1 MKRFLT
7 ACLLALMLISCGKDG
22 PVAPKEGRISV
33 GVQPDLPSQ
42 ATGQVR
48 VEKAIA
54 KNRWSMAFSDAAN
67 NRPRVRIGKNLKLA
81 HSVSIGDGLSSDR
94 LTLAGPIVKN
104 KTAYTLDGQFALQAT
119 DLKNGKKLWR
129 RRLADIQGTTSQSI
143 GLAIYKDNLY
153 AVAGNGVVVA
163 TDLSGKELWQIDLK
177 TPLRSEPVIDEGRLF
192 VSSIYNELFVLSIK
206 DGKVLWQYTG
216 DKTVTNFF
224 GMGTSA
230 VNADMVVM
238 PMTNG
243 RVNAFDVSTGVLL
256 WTEDMWMKR
265 TYNPL
270 LDIPHMTAS
279 PVIDQNVV
287 YLIGNAGKTG
297 AYRLGTGMPLFTLN
311 IGGRETP
318 VVSGDTLFLISNQND
333 LMALNKKTGKQYWKT
348 DLTSKEKKVT
358 WYGPVL
364 TDDVAIVASSKGD
377 IVFYNIYSGKE
388 VRRDKQKDV
397 VAAPIIVNGYLLF
410 LTSGGK
416 LLIYQ

>member
-7 ACLLALMLISCGKDG
+7 VCLLALILVSCGKDG

-33 GVQPDLPSQ
+33 GAQPDLPVM
-42 ATGQVR
+42 ADGQVR
-48 VEKAIA
+48 VEKAVA

-67 NRPRVRIGKNLKLA
+67 NRPRVRLGKNLKLA
-81 HSVSIGDGLSSDR
+81 HTVSIGDGVSLDR

-104 KTAYTLDGQFALQAT
+104 KTAYTLDGQFSLQAT
-119 DLKNGKKLWR
+119 NLKNGEKLWR

-143 GLAIYKDNLY
+143 GLALYKDNLY

-192 VSSIYNELFVLSIK
+192 ISSIYNELFVLSVR
-206 DGKVLWQYTG
+206 DGKILWQYAG

-224 GMGTSA
+224 GMGTPA
-230 VNADMVVM
+230 VNTDMVVM

-256 WTEDMWMKR
+256 WTEDMWTNR

-279 PVIDQNVV
+279 PVIEQDAV
-287 YLIGNAGKTG
+287 YLIGNAGITG
-297 AYRLGTGMPLFTLN
+297 AYRLGTGMPLFVLN

-333 LMALNKKTGKQYWKT
+333 LMALNRKTGKQYWKT
-348 DLTSKEKKVT
+348 GLNSAEKKVT

-364 TDDVAIVASSKGD
+364 ADDSAIVVSSKGD
-377 IVFYNIYSGKE
+377 IVFYDISSGKE
-388 VRRDKQKDV
+388 VRRDKQKDIV
-397 VAAPIIVNGYLLF
+397 GAPVAVSGYLLF
-410 LTSGGK
+410 LTSDGK